1 MLALVVGMG
10 LQAGNVQARV
20 SLTQLQADIEELQD
34 QVADLDGRVEFLEN
48 NDASCTVNDDG
59 VGSVTI
65 SCPNGTGVTFTIPAN
80 CGNGVVEGDE
90 ECDDPSDDYCT
101 DCQDTSSAT

>member
-34 QVADLDGRVEFLEN
+34 QVADLDGRVEF
-48 NDASCTVNDDG
+48 
-59 VGSVTI
+59 
-65 SCPNGTGVTFTIPAN
+65 
-80 CGNGVVEGDE
+80 
-90 ECDDPSDDYCT
+90 
-101 DCQDTSSAT
+101 